1 MKTLEKVSD
10 FVGKYMAAI
19 VIVVAA
25 LALFF
30 PGTFSVVKTAWVN
43 TLLGI
48 VMFGMGLTL
57 KPEDFKVVFSRP
69 KDVIIGC
76 FAGCLHITRGNVNFD
91 VLTGFKACLN
101 DAFSNNIL
109 TATVPSFKADL
120 RYTNRKFAMKIY
132 LEMYRS
138 GRNENDSKSN
148 WLFGSGFPVLLG
160 FMRVFRLRERTI
172 FGRSLL
178 KFSPKFS
185 QNARS
190 ILKFNMW
197 SITQVVVRG
206 RTRNAIGRETGAR
219 VRLPDAPPNR
229 MDR

>member
-1 MKTLEKVSD
+1 MQRRRCFFTGCRTALENIPGRRRRKPVD
-10 FVGKYMAAI
+10 GKRELCYNNRAI
-19 VIVVAA
+19 KRLWQLLPAA
-25 LALFF
+25 LER
-30 PGTFSVVKTAWVN
+30 KVN
-43 TLLGI
+43 
-48 VMFGMGLTL
+48 
-57 KPEDFKVVFSRP
+57 R
-69 KDVIIGC
+69 
-76 FAGCLHITRGNVNFD
+76 
-91 VLTGFKACLN
+91 
-101 DAFSNNIL
+101 
-109 TATVPSFKADL
+109 
-120 RYTNRKFAMKIY
+120 
-132 LEMYRS
+132 EMYRS

-185 QNARS
+185 RNAQS
-190 ILKFNMW
+190 ILKFNMR

>member
-1 MKTLEKVSD
+1 M
-10 FVGKYMAAI
+10 
-19 VIVVAA
+19 VVTRTTRN
-25 LALFF
+25 
-30 PGTFSVVKTAWVN
+30 PS
-43 TLLGI
+43 
-48 VMFGMGLTL
+48 
-57 KPEDFKVVFSRP
+57 
-69 KDVIIGC
+69 GC

-91 VLTGFKACLN
+91 VLTGFKAYLN

-120 RYTNRKFAMKIY
+120 RYTNRKFSMKIY

-148 WLFGSGFPVLLG
+148 WLFGSGFPILLG
-160 FMRVFRLRERTI
+160 FMRVFRLRERTV

-206 RTRNAIGRETGAR
+206 RTRNHVSTLEVQTAEKPVTMRICGQVQIVNWGLFYP
-219 VRLPDAPPNR
+219 VVLPNFHGLNFAGKWL
-229 MDR
+229 

>member
-1 MKTLEKVSD
+1 M
-10 FVGKYMAAI
+10 
-19 VIVVAA
+19 VVTRTTRN
-25 LALFF
+25 
-30 PGTFSVVKTAWVN
+30 PS
-43 TLLGI
+43 
-48 VMFGMGLTL
+48 
-57 KPEDFKVVFSRP
+57 
-69 KDVIIGC
+69 GC
-76 FAGCLHITRGNVNFD
+76 FAECLHITRENVNFD

-148 WLFGSGFPVLLG
+148 WLFGSGFPVLIG
-160 FMRVFRLRERTI
+160 FMRVFRLREGTI
-172 FGRSLL
+172 FWRSLL
-178 KFSPKFS
+178 QFSPKFS
-185 QNARS
+185 QNARR
-190 ILKFNMW
+190 ILKFNIW

>member
-1 MKTLEKVSD
+1 M
-10 FVGKYMAAI
+10 
-19 VIVVAA
+19 VVRGRTRN
-25 LALFF
+25 
-30 PGTFSVVKTAWVN
+30 PS
-43 TLLGI
+43 
-48 VMFGMGLTL
+48 
-57 KPEDFKVVFSRP
+57 
-69 KDVIIGC
+69 GC
-76 FAGCLHITRGNVNFD
+76 FAECLHITRENVNFD
-91 VLTGFKACLN
+91 VLTGFGTCLN

-120 RYTNRKFAMKIY
+120 RYTNRKFSMKIY

-185 QNARS
+185 RNARC
-190 ILKFNMW
+190 ILR
-197 SITQVVVRG
+197 I
-206 RTRNAIGRETGAR
+206 
-219 VRLPDAPPNR
+219 
-229 MDR
+229 